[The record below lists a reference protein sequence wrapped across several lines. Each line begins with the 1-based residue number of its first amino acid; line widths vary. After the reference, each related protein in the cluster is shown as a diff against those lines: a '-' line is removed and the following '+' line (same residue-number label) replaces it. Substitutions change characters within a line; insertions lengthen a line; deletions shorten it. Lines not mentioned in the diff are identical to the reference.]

1 MKKTI
6 LLSFI
11 SIFSLALYSQ
21 TINKIS
27 TFDNTEYSSSGIIGI
42 TNNAIYEYSWY
53 FDQWLSFPTSG
64 LTHSG
69 DQAIVRE
76 VATCNNYSHNP
87 SGIYVISDTSVHVY
101 NYYAEY
107 WYSLYNTGL
116 ERIDGIVQLSDLTV
130 RYDTEYEEVDVY
142 VVSGNHVYYYGW
154 YTYQWYPLEN
164 TGITAIKNHEHHRI
178 ESSIFP
184 NPVKLNSQINFTLP
198 DYYSGDVSIAI
209 FSEDSKLMKEIS
221 LKDLKGGEHTYTLNS
236 ADLSP
241 GIFFYEIKGLNFSH
255 VKKFI
260 KFE

>member
-6 LLSFI
+6 LPILILFATACLS
-11 SIFSLALYSQ
+11 AQ
-21 TINKIS
+21 TIKKIS

-69 DQAIVRE
+69 DQAIVRD
-76 VATCNNYSHNP
+76 VATCNNFSHNP

-154 YTYQWYPLEN
+154 YTQQWYPIEN
-164 TGITAIKNHEHHRI
+164 TGITAIKKNEYQEI
-178 ESSIFP
+178 ESSIYP

-198 DYYSGDVSIAI
+198 DHYSGDVSIAI
-209 FSEDSKLMKEIS
+209 FSEDSKLINEIS
-221 LKDLKGGEHTYTLNS
+221 LKGLKGGEHTYNLNS
-236 ADLSP
+236 VDLSP